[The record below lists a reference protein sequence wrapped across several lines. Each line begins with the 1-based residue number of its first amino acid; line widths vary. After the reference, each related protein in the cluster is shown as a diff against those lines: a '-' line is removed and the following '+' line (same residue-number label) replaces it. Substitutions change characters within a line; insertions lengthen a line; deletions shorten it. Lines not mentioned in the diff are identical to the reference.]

1 MTTRIPLHV
10 AMSKS
15 LARSLSPWPAAL
27 CLVLTLFLASAC
39 ANLRQSVE
47 TPEISLT
54 GLKLVEAGLSKQR
67 YDLMLHVR
75 NPNSI
80 PLPVRGLSYRVQLA
94 GERFASGETVQAFTV
109 PANGETDFE
118 LSVTTDLLRT
128 LSSLQRMLAEG
139 EKTLKYELG
148 GQLKVNLPFVGA
160 LPFSSAGE
168 VDLTRP
174 LRY

>member
-1 MTTRIPLHV
+1 MNTRIPAHL
-10 AMSKS
+10 AASKS
-15 LARSLSPWPAAL
+15 LAWLAMV
-27 CLVLTLFLASAC
+27 CLVITLLLASAC

-47 TPEISLT
+47 TPQIALT
-54 GLKLVEAGLSKQR
+54 AVKLVEAGLSKQR
-67 YDLMLHVR
+67 YELVLHVK

-80 PLPVRGLSYRVQLA
+80 AIPVRGLSYRVQLA
-94 GERFASGETVQAFTV
+94 GERFASGESVQAFTV
-109 PANGETDFE
+109 PANGETEFE

-128 LSSLQRMLAEG
+128 LSSLQRMLSDG
-139 EKTLKYELG
+139 EQTLKYELG
-148 GQLKVNLPFVGA
+148 GQLKVNLPFIAA